1 MHFPSTKYRVSS
13 VLLGWIWNCE
23 AQTTMTE
30 QEREILERALRE
42 MTSECDTPE
51 KAIALFQSDGY
62 FDETGRLAKEY
73 RHSE

>member
-1 MHFPSTKYRVSS
+1 
-13 VLLGWIWNCE
+13 
-23 AQTTMTE
+23 MTE